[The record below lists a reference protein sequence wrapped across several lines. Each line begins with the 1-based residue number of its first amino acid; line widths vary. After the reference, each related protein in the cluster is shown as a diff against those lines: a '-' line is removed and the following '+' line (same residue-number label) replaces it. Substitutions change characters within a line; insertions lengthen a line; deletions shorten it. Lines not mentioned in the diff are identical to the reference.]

1 MQLKPDEKI
10 VKVIINIK
18 ICIIKLIISKIKLN
32 KFNFKD
38 KLNTSL
44 FLQLMYIFL
53 LFLEK
58 IAYTIS
64 IFSSVFKIFLVI
76 SKLFTSHVSKL
87 I

>member
-44 FLQLMYIFL
+44 FLQFMYIFL

-76 SKLFTSHVSKL
+76 SKLYFKL
-87 I
+87 